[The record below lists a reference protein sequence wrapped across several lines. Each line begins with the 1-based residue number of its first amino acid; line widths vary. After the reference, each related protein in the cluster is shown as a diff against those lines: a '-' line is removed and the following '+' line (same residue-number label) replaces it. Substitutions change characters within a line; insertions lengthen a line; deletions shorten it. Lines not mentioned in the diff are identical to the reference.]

1 MKPGDL
7 VEYTTSNNE
16 LHLGVILDCYDKK
29 IGAHSY
35 TLTDIFIHGR
45 VFSGVYADSS
55 LIKQISDVYD
65 KQG

>member
-16 LHLGVILDCYDKK
+16 RHVGVILDCYDKK
-29 IGAHSY
+29 IGTQSY

-45 VFSGVYADSS
+45 VFKGIYAHVS
-55 LIKQISDVYD
+55 LIKQISDAYD
-65 KQG
+65 EKG